1 MKKTPK
7 KNPFKYYIVG
17 TQVAATILLAIFI
30 GYQIDKYFNNVYY
43 GVTISLSLVAIFYVL
58 YALVRKIN
66 KEK

>member
-1 MKKTPK
+1 MPK

-17 TQVAATILLAIFI
+17 TQLAATILSAIFI
-30 GYQIDKYFNNVYY
+30 GYQIDRYFNNTHYII
-43 GVTISLSLVAIFYVL
+43 TIIFSLAAIFYAL

>member
-17 TQVAATILLAIFI
+17 TQVAATILSAVFI
-30 GYQIDKYFNNVYY
+30 GYQIDEYFNNTYY
-43 GVTISLSLVAIFYVL
+43 SATISLSLAAILYVL